1 MSAGVCDCSGSF
13 EKQEWKEELIERV
26 AAEDDGLLERYLEGE
41 YDESLWCHTLQKLV
55 KQRKLFPCFQGSAL
69 QDEGIDSFLTGL
81 DQITCPKED
90 DGNFAATVWQ
100 IRHDTSCLRMGQRQK
115 KK

>member
-1 MSAGVCDCSGSF
+1 M
-13 EKQEWKEELIERV
+13 
-26 AAEDDGLLERYLEGE
+26 LERYLEGE

-81 DQITCPKED
+81 VRSPVLKRMMEILQRRYGRLDTTQERKELP
-90 DGNFAATVWQ
+90 F
-100 IRHDTSCLRMGQRQK
+100 
-115 KK
+115 